1 MKIDSH
7 SNLDFSKLQ
16 KKNVEENTANP
27 SQAEAASSPLN
38 DSVKLSSPQL
48 LDKAA
53 QTLSSLEEADPAAVS
68 RAQEVIANWQSP
80 SNEQIDK
87 IFESMSQELSP

>member
-7 SNLDFSKLQ
+7 SNLDFQKLQ
-16 KKNVEENTANP
+16 KQKLEENTANSSP
-27 SQAEAASSPLN
+27 AEAAASPLN

-53 QTLSSLEEADPAAVS
+53 QTLSGLEEADPAAVD
-68 RAQEVIANWQSP
+68 RAKEVLANWQSP

-87 IFESMSQELSP
+87 IFESMSQELSL